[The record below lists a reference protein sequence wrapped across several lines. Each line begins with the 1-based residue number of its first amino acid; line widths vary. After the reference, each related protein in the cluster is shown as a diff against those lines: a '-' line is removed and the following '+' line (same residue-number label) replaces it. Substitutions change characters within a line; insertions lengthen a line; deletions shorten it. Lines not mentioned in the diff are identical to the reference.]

1 MKDDKNSFVNTYF
14 ISIIN
19 GQESKITNLI
29 KLTTHLD
36 LSRSTRYNLFSE
48 YNSIR
53 ENLSNKKYYINR

>member
-1 MKDDKNSFVNTYF
+1 MKDDKYSFVNTYF

-29 KLTTHLD
+29 KLTKHLD